1 MNCVVKSQISMSL
14 LSPRDLLAFCDR
26 LRSSHLCDLLASC
39 TLATMHTHILLHLQ
53 PALLQWRPFSSSA
66 SPQRRPL
73 LVRSHKRPDQL
84 STASRN
90 RCPLTATNGR
100 HVQGRSLQTKALSA
114 QTVYEL
120 ADIDAKTAGTIAQV
134 LGPLLAIGQ
143 LLMIIRI
150 VLTWYPNIN
159 GNKLPWAIAVKPTEP
174 VLAPTRKVIPI
185 VGGLDVT
192 PIVWV
197 AFLSFSN
204 EILLGPQGILN
215 LLQRKVDL

>member
-1 MNCVVKSQISMSL
+1 MQTQALESQVL
-14 LSPRDLLAFCDR
+14 YD
-26 LRSSHLCDLLASC
+26 
-39 TLATMHTHILLHLQ
+39 
-53 PALLQWRPFSSSA
+53 
-66 SPQRRPL
+66 
-73 LVRSHKRPDQL
+73 
-84 STASRN
+84 
-90 RCPLTATNGR
+90 
-100 HVQGRSLQTKALSA
+100 
-114 QTVYEL
+114 L
-120 ADIDAKTAGTIAQV
+120 ADIDAKTAGTIAKV
-134 LGPLLAIGQ
+134 LGPLLTIGQ
-143 LLMIIRI
+143 LLMIVRI

-159 GNKLPWAIAVKPTEP
+159 GGKLPWSIAVKPTEP

>member
-1 MNCVVKSQISMSL
+1 MQPHL
-14 LSPRDLLAFCDR
+14 ERTTLHPRPFAPR
-26 LRSSHLCDLLASC
+26 VPPQHKVWSRSSRMQADKRSPAESCRGPGRFRQTPKTRQAS
-39 TLATMHTHILLHLQ
+39 
-53 PALLQWRPFSSSA
+53 
-66 SPQRRPL
+66 
-73 LVRSHKRPDQL
+73 
-84 STASRN
+84 
-90 RCPLTATNGR
+90 
-100 HVQGRSLQTKALSA
+100 VQTQAVDGQVL
-114 QTVYEL
+114 YDL
-120 ADIDAKTAGTIAQV
+120 ADIDAKTAGTIAKF
-134 LGPLLAIGQ
+134 LGPLLTIGQ
-143 LLMIIRI
+143 LLMIVRI

-159 GNKLPWAIAVKPTEP
+159 GGKLPWSIAVKPTEP